1 MLFHKTK
8 QLVKKIDHFVDL
20 TAQVGLHFKSA
31 ITSYIQDEIDDFES
45 RLIKISS
52 IENQADILTRDIE
65 SQLYQQTLIPDAR
78 GDVLG
83 ILESMDSII
92 DAIKAT
98 VTEFSIE
105 QPEIPNEIIEDVLIL
120 IENVTATIDSV
131 TAAVRTYFYDVYAI
145 KDNINKVKFFE
156 KESDIIA
163 EKIKRNIFNMNVDLA
178 KKMHIRTFIRH
189 IDSPADI
196 AEEVAD
202 RLSIAAIKRIV

>member
-8 QLVKKIDHFVDL
+8 QLVRKIDHFVDL
-20 TAQVGLHFKSA
+20 TAQVGLHFKNA
-31 ITSYIQDEIDDFES
+31 VTSYIKNKIDDFES
-45 RLIKISS
+45 RLSTISRM
-52 IENQADILTRDIE
+52 ENQADLLTGDIE
-65 SQLYQQTLIPDAR
+65 AQLYQQTLIPDAR

-98 VTEFSIE
+98 VIEFSIE
-105 QPEIPNEIIEDVLIL
+105 QPEIPEEIVEDVLQL

-131 TAAVRTYFYDVYAI
+131 TSAVRTYFYDVYSV

-163 EKIKRNIFNMNVDLA
+163 EKIRRTIFSMELDLA